1 MTNSNTPAAGH
12 NALARSRQT
21 FKRAE
26 AVLPGGTTRVTV
38 ARTPTPIYAAEGK
51 GAWLTDLDGNRYL
64 DLNNNFTTLIHGH
77 AFEPVI
83 EAVER
88 QLRSGSCFANP
99 TEHEVAHAELLC
111 ARVPTV
117 DRVRYVNT
125 GTEAVM
131 FAVKAARA
139 LTGRTKIA
147 KFEGA
152 YHGGYD
158 WVEVSEDSK
167 PGNWGPDNA
176 PTSVPFAKGTP
187 ASVLDQVVA
196 VPFNNLDATTALLE
210 QHGPDLACMIVDMVP
225 SRAGLIPPLPGYME
239 AIRAITSQHG
249 ILLVS
254 DEVLNFRQSY
264 HGVAARF
271 DIAPDLI
278 TFGKII
284 GGGLPVGAIGG
295 PADIMSIFDN
305 SAGDPPLPQGGT
317 FSANPLSM
325 VAGLASMLALD
336 EAAFDRLEQ
345 MGEQVRTAFRHAIT
359 TRGLPLTVTGT
370 ASLFRVHMRA
380 EAPTTYREAFAHPAQ
395 AQSLN
400 RMAHFMLERG
410 VIMPSATTSS
420 LSTAMVEA
428 DLQHLI
434 SAFEAFLDSGQ
445 SALAEDA

>member
-1 MTNSNTPAAGH
+1 MRTTEAPATGH

-21 FKRAE
+21 FERAT
-26 AVLPGGTTRVTV
+26 AVLPGGTTRVTI
-38 ARTPTPIYAAEGK
+38 ARAPVPVYATGGK

-99 TEHEVAHAELLC
+99 TEHEVAHAEMLC
-111 ARVPTV
+111 ARVPV
-117 DRVRYVNT
+117 VEQVRYVNT

-131 FAVKAARA
+131 FAIKAARV

-167 PGNWGPDNA
+167 PENWGPEDA
-176 PTSVPFAKGTP
+176 PASIPFAKGTP
-187 ASVLDQVVA
+187 QSVLDQVVPI
-196 VPFNNLDATTALLE
+196 PFNNLEATAALLQ
-210 QHGPDLACMIVDMVP
+210 QHGPDLACMVVDMVP
-225 SRAGLIPPLPGYME
+225 SRVGLIPPLPGYME
-239 AIRAITSQHG
+239 TIRELTRRHG
-249 ILLVS
+249 VLLVS

-264 HGVAARF
+264 HGAAARF
-271 DIAPDLI
+271 GIAPDLI

-295 PADIMSIFDN
+295 PAEIMSVFDN

-325 VAGLASMLALD
+325 VAGLACMQAMD
-336 EAAFDRLEQ
+336 EATFERLED
-345 MGEQVRTAFRHAIT
+345 MGEQVRAALRAAIAS
-359 TRGLPLTVTGT
+359 RNLPMSVTGT
-370 ASLFRVHMRA
+370 ASLFRVHMRT
-380 EAPTTYREAFAHPAQ
+380 EAPTTYREAFALPAQ
-395 AQSLN
+395 ARSLK
-400 RMAHFMLERG
+400 RLAGFMLERG
-410 VIMPSATTSS
+410 VIMPASSTSS
-420 LSTAMVEA
+420 LSTAMGEA
-428 DLQHLI
+428 ELQHLTG
-434 SAFEAFLDSGQ
+434 AFEAFLDSGQ
-445 SALAEDA
+445 WQSEGR

>member
-1 MTNSNTPAAGH
+1 MTTTEAPVIGH
-12 NALARSRQT
+12 NALVRSRQT
-21 FKRAE
+21 FERAQ

-38 ARTPTPIYAAEGK
+38 ARSPVPIYATEGK

-99 TEHEVAHAELLC
+99 TEHEVAHAEMLC

-117 DRVRYVNT
+117 DRIRYVNT

-139 LTGRTKIA
+139 LTGRNKIA

-167 PGNWGPDNA
+167 PDNWGPENA
-176 PTSVPFAKGTP
+176 PASIPFAKGTP
-187 ASVLDQVVA
+187 ASVLEQVVPI
-196 VPFNNLDATTALLE
+196 PFNNLEATVALLKK
-210 QHGPDLACMIVDMVP
+210 HGPDLACMIVDMVP
-225 SRAGLIPPLPGYME
+225 SRAGLIPPLRGYMK
-239 AIRAITSQHG
+239 AIREITRQHG
-249 ILLVS
+249 VLLVS

-264 HGVAARF
+264 HGAAARF
-271 DIAPDLI
+271 GIEPDLI

-284 GGGLPVGAIGG
+284 GGGLPIGAIGG

-325 VAGLASMLALD
+325 VAGFASMQAMD
-336 EAAFDRLEQ
+336 EAAFERLEE
-345 MGEQVRTAFRHAIT
+345 MGEQVRAAFRAAIAS
-359 TRGLPLTVTGT
+359 RNLPMTVTGT
-370 ASLFRVHMRA
+370 ASLFRVHMRT
-380 EAPTTYREAFAHPAQ
+380 ETPTTYREAFAYQAQ
-395 AQSLN
+395 AQSLKRLAN
-400 RMAHFMLERG
+400 FMLERG
-410 VIMPSATTSS
+410 VIMPAATTSS
-420 LSTAMVEA
+420 LSTAMGEA
-428 DLQHLI
+428 ELQHLI

-445 SALAEDA
+445 SELVADI

>member
-1 MTNSNTPAAGH
+1 
-12 NALARSRQT
+12 
-21 FKRAE
+21 
-26 AVLPGGTTRVTV
+26 
-38 ARTPTPIYAAEGK
+38 
-51 GAWLTDLDGNRYL
+51 
-64 DLNNNFTTLIHGH
+64 
-77 AFEPVI
+77 
-83 EAVER
+83 
-88 QLRSGSCFANP
+88 
-99 TEHEVAHAELLC
+99 
-111 ARVPTV
+111 
-117 DRVRYVNT
+117 
-125 GTEAVM
+125 M

-167 PGNWGPDNA
+167 PGNWGPDDA
-176 PTSVPFAKGTP
+176 PASVPFAKGTP
-187 ASVLDQVVA
+187 QSVLNQVVA
-196 VPFNNLDATTALLE
+196 VPFNNLEATEALLQ

-249 ILLVS
+249 VLLVS

-264 HGVAARF
+264 RGAAARF
-271 DIAPDLI
+271 GIAPDLI

-284 GGGLPVGAIGG
+284 GGGLPIGAIGG
-295 PADIMSIFDN
+295 PADIMSVFDN

-325 VAGLASMLALD
+325 AAGLASMQALD
-336 EAAFDRLEQ
+336 EAAFERLEK
-345 MGEQVRTAFRHAIT
+345 MGERVRSAFRHAIA
-359 TRGLPLTVTGT
+359 TRGLPMTVTGT
-370 ASLFRVHMRA
+370 ASLFRLHMRA

-395 AQSLN
+395 AQALN
-400 RMAHFMLERG
+400 RMAHFMLERD

-420 LSTAMVEA
+420 LSTAMTET

-445 SALAEDA
+445 SALAETA

>member
-1 MTNSNTPAAGH
+1 MTTTETPATGH
-12 NALARSRQT
+12 NALARSLRT
-21 FKRAE
+21 FKRAQ

-38 ARTPTPIYAAEGK
+38 ARTPTPIYATEGK

-88 QLRSGSCFANP
+88 QLRSGACFANP

-111 ARVPTV
+111 ARVPV
-117 DRVRYVNT
+117 VERVRYVNT

-131 FAVKAARA
+131 FAIKAARA
-139 LTGRTKIA
+139 LTGRSKIA

-167 PGNWGPDNA
+167 PRNWGPDNA
-176 PTSVPFAKGTP
+176 PASVPFAKGTP
-187 ASVLDQVVA
+187 ESVLEQVVPI
-196 VPFNNLDATTALLE
+196 PFNNLGATAALLK
-210 QHGPDLACMIVDMVP
+210 QHGPDLACMIVDMTP
-225 SRAGLIPPLPGYME
+225 SRAGLISPLLGYME
-239 AIRAITSQHG
+239 AIREITHQHG
-249 ILLVS
+249 VLLVS

-264 HGVAARF
+264 HGAAARF
-271 DIAPDLI
+271 GIEPDLI

-295 PADIMSIFDN
+295 PAAIMSVFDN
-305 SAGDPPLPQGGT
+305 STGDPPLPQGGT

-325 VAGLASMLALD
+325 VAGLASMRALD
-336 EAAFDRLEQ
+336 EAAFARLEQ
-345 MGEQVRTAFRHAIT
+345 MGEQVRGAFRHAIT
-359 TRGLPLTVTGT
+359 SRDLPLTVTGT
-370 ASLFRVHMRA
+370 ASLFRLHMRA

-395 AQSLN
+395 AQSLS
-400 RMAHFMLERG
+400 RMTHFMLERG

-420 LSTAMVEA
+420 LSTAMVET
-428 DLQHLI
+428 DIQHLI
-434 SAFEAFLDSGQ
+434 RAFEAFLDSGQ
-445 SALAEDA
+445 SALAADA